1 MKPKWNELLTIEE
14 WQEFLSTSDE
24 KICVIIKH
32 STACPISYNGFKEF
46 DSFCRR
52 NRKKRAEYGL
62 VSVIQSRQ
70 VSNAVEDD
78 LSLKHESPQV
88 IYIYRRKVLDSRTHW
103 SITLEWM
110 EEILSKSIKELTG
123 DSVDGRN

>member
-1 MKPKWNELLTIEE
+1 MKPKWNELLLPID
-14 WQEFLSTSDE
+14 WQQFLSFSDI
-24 KICVIIKH
+24 KLCVLIKH

-52 NRKKRAEYGL
+52 NRKKEAAFGL
-62 VSVIQSRQ
+62 VKVIQSREI
-70 VSNAVEDD
+70 SNQIESD

-88 IYIYRRKVLDSRTHW
+88 IFIYKRKVLASRTHW

-110 EEILSKSIKELTG
+110 EEQLSIFSKEFY
-123 DSVDGRN
+123 